1 MSKARTS
8 RFNLKDFLSESN
20 SDLDSEDIPPNSPIF
35 SNHGMSDIE
44 SDAKNDDTLVDQQ
57 LDLHATPPRL
67 PLKQIQP
74 GLSSTP
80 SHKSVMK
87 RKKMTNSLIMIYQP
101 QRMVVFT
108 H

>member
-44 SDAKNDDTLVDQQ
+44 SDVENDDTLVDQQ
-57 LDLHATPPRL
+57 LDLHATPPRPRL

-80 SHKSVMK
+80 SRKSGMK
-87 RKKMTNSLIMIYQP
+87 RKKTTNSLLPSKVSRYDA
-101 QRMVVFT
+101 
-108 H
+108 